1 MTATGALTVARRAD
15 AFHPRLVAPRVGKA
29 ADANALHGERRDNA
43 RQQHDDGRENT
54 QAALSRSGTEA
65 CEPLWYGPQLR
76 PAFVAQI
83 LGQIMQ
89 PGARSV
95 PPQVYQ
101 RRLPASLL
109 FDARA

>member
-1 MTATGALTVARRAD
+1 MTATGALAVARRAD
-15 AFHPRLVAPRVGKA
+15 AFHPRLAAPRVGKA

-43 RQQHDDGRENT
+43 RQQHDGGRENA

-65 CEPLWYGPQLR
+65 CAPLWYGPQLR

-83 LGQIMQ
+83 LGQVMQ
-89 PGARSV
+89 SGARSV

-109 FDARA
+109 LDARA